1 MFRQRE
7 IGQKIVTL
15 TKEIDFAIKRDS
27 NIKVQQEDDRKNI
40 LESKLKPKGHLLI
53 QKSNK

>member
-1 MFRQRE
+1 MKRYE
-7 IGQKIVTL
+7 NITGQKIVTL

-40 LESKLKPKGHLLI
+40 LEL
-53 QKSNK
+53 